1 MFDVENVKL
10 RLKSFGY
17 EVKADDE
24 FALTFCVEK
33 VRNTIKAETNQKDV
47 PEGLGQIA
55 VDMTC
60 GEFLF
65 SKKTFAPDDLTNL
78 NLEVAVKE
86 ISLGDTKT
94 AFAIGEGSQTSE
106 QRLNAFIDYLMN
118 YGRAEFSAYRRLVW

>member
-1 MFDVENVKL
+1 MFSVDTVKK

-17 EVKADDE
+17 EVKVDDE
-24 FALTFCVEK
+24 FALTFYVEN
-33 VRNTIKAETNQKDV
+33 VRNAIKAETNQKDV
-47 PEGLGQIA
+47 PEGLEQIA

-60 GEFLF
+60 GKFLF

-118 YGRAEFSAYRRLVW
+118 YGNTEFSAYRRLVW